1 MGNKINLALIGAGH
15 WGKNLARV
23 FFELGILKSICDS
36 SEDILK
42 IKSAK
47 YPQIATTASFADI
60 LDSSDINA
68 VAIATPAEQHYFMA
82 KEALLADKHV
92 FVEKPLSMTVK
103 EGGDLVQIAEQQ
115 GKTLF
120 VGHVLQYHPAIQ
132 TIKNMLQEGKLG
144 NCSISIPTG

>member
-1 MGNKINLALIGAGH
+1 MGDKINLALIGAGH

-23 FFELGILKSICDS
+23 FFEFGILKSICDS

-47 YPQIATTASFADI
+47 YPQIATTASFADT

-68 VAIATPAEQHYFMA
+68 VAIATPAAQHYYMA

-103 EGGDLVQIAEQQ
+103 EGGDLVQIAEQR

-120 VGHVLQYHPAIQ
+120 VDTFSNIILQSRLSKICFRK
-132 TIKNMLQEGKLG
+132 ISLE
-144 NCSISIPTG
+144 NCSISIPIG